1 MANTSSRALRL
12 LSLLQTH
19 RFWPGGELADRL
31 EVSERTLRRD
41 IDRLREL
48 GYPVNATRGADG
60 GYQLGA
66 GAAMPPL
73 TVEEDEAIAMA
84 VALGNAAH
92 QGSGA
97 LAEASLSALSK
108 VVQVLPAKLKRRA
121 EALRSVTVDSPFGTA
136 PEVSAEVLSIVAQ
149 TIRDEER
156 LRFRYTARGGAAAGE
171 DLGRHV
177 EPHQLVTVGRRWYLA
192 AYDLERQD
200 WRSFRLDRLS
210 APMGTRA
217 RFRRRDIPGGDAASF
232 VRQGLSQRD
241 RGQQVVAT
249 VHAPAEDVERR
260 IGRWAQVAA
269 IDAQSCR
276 VEMDAGQPQW
286 PLFALGVVRAP
297 FDIATAPAEL
307 HAMLDDW
314 SERFAAAAASRSR

>member
-1 MANTSSRALRL
+1 MANTSSRTLRL

-41 IDRLREL
+41 IERLRDL
-48 GYPVNATRGADG
+48 GYPVHSVRGVEG

-108 VVQVLPAKLKRRA
+108 VVQVLPARLKRRA

-136 PEVSAEVLSIVAQ
+136 PEVSAEVLSVVAQ
-149 TIRDEER
+149 SIRDEER

-171 DLGRHV
+171 DLARHV
-177 EPHQLVTVGRRWYLA
+177 EPHQLVTVGRRWYLV

-200 WRSFRLDRLS
+200 WRSFRLDRLTS
-210 APMGTRA
+210 PAGTRA
-217 RFRRRDIPGGDAASF
+217 RFRRREVPGGDAAAF

-241 RGQQVVAT
+241 RGQQVVAL
-249 VHAPAEDVERR
+249 VHAPAATAEER
-260 IGRWAQVAA
+260 IGRWAQVTPLGAGT
-269 IDAQSCR
+269 CR
-276 VEMDAGQPQW
+276 VAMDASEPQW
-286 PLFALGVVRAP
+286 PLFGFGVLGAAFEVEEAP
-297 FDIATAPAEL
+297 EEL
-307 HAMLDDW
+307 RAMLEDW
-314 SERFAAAAASRSR
+314 AGRFTAAAHRTR

>member
-1 MANTSSRALRL
+1 M
-12 LSLLQTH
+12 
-19 RFWPGGELADRL
+19 
-31 EVSERTLRRD
+31 
-41 IDRLREL
+41 
-48 GYPVNATRGADG
+48 
-60 GYQLGA
+60 
-66 GAAMPPL
+66 
-73 TVEEDEAIAMA
+73 
-84 VALGNAAH
+84 
-92 QGSGA
+92 
-97 LAEASLSALSK
+97 
-108 VVQVLPAKLKRRA
+108 
-121 EALRSVTVDSPFGTA
+121 
-136 PEVSAEVLSIVAQ
+136 
-149 TIRDEER
+149 
-156 LRFRYTARGGAAAGE
+156 
-171 DLGRHV
+171 

-217 RFRRRDIPGGDAASF
+217 RFRRRDIPGGDAAST

-297 FDIATAPAEL
+297 FDIETAPAEL